1 VIAVR
6 NFELSV
12 REKSIVCIGFMG
24 VGKTTVGKLLAQK
37 LYRNFI
43 DIDAEIEKEFS
54 MPIPLIFETYGEK
67 AFRQKEKEVIEY
79 YSRQPLYIIS
89 VGGGAFLQK
98 GIQEMCLANCI
109 VLFLDIS
116 WDSWKDRVH
125 ILSSNRPLL
134 QGRSI
139 DDIKQLFHERQT
151 IYSLNHSK
159 FQIDHYEA
167 EEAADYLA
175 DALKLSWEIHAPQP
189 S

>member
-1 VIAVR
+1 MR
-6 NFELSV
+6 NFGLSI

-37 LYRNFI
+37 LYRSFV
-43 DIDAEIEKEFS
+43 DIDAEIEKEFA
-54 MPIPLIFETYGEK
+54 MPIPQIFEVYGEQT
-67 AFRQKEKEVIEY
+67 FRAKEKELIVK
-79 YSRQPLYIIS
+79 YSQQPLNIIS

-98 GIQEMCLANCI
+98 EIQDICMANCI

-116 WDSWKDRVH
+116 WESWKDRVH
-125 ILSSNRPLL
+125 ILIDNRPLL
-134 QGRSI
+134 KERSLEEI
-139 DDIKQLFHERQT
+139 EELFLERQT

-159 FQIDHYEA
+159 FQVDNFKA

-189 S
+189 Q

>member
-1 VIAVR
+1 MR
-6 NFELSV
+6 NFGLSI

-37 LYRNFI
+37 LYRTFV

-67 AFRQKEKEVIEY
+67 AFREKEKELILH
-79 YSRQPLYIIS
+79 YSQQPLYVIS

-98 GIQEMCLANCI
+98 EIQNICLKNCT
-109 VLFLDIS
+109 VLFLDIT
-116 WDSWKDRVH
+116 WESWKERIH
-125 ILSSNRPLL
+125 ILSDNRPLL
-134 QGRSI
+134 QGRSME
-139 DDIKQLFHERQT
+139 DIEQLFYERQE
-151 IYSLNHSK
+151 IYALNHSK
-159 FQIDHYEA
+159 FQIDHFQA

-189 S
+189 G

>member
-1 VIAVR
+1 MR
-6 NFELSV
+6 NFELSI
-12 REKSIVCIGFMG
+12 RGKSIVCIGFMG

-43 DIDAEIEKEFS
+43 DIDAEIEKEFA

-67 AFRQKEKEVIEY
+67 AFRSKEKELISY
-79 YSRQPLYIIS
+79 YSQQPLYIIS

-98 GIQEMCLANCI
+98 DIQTMCLENCI

-116 WDSWKDRVH
+116 WDSWKDRIQ
-125 ILSSNRPLL
+125 ILSGNRPLL
-134 QGRSI
+134 QDRSM

-151 IYSLNHSK
+151 IYSLNHST
-159 FQIDHYEA
+159 FQIDHFEA

-175 DALKLSWEIHAPQP
+175 DSLKLSWEIHAPQV
-189 S
+189 

>member
-1 VIAVR
+1 MR
-6 NFELSV
+6 NFGLSV

-37 LYRNFI
+37 LYRNFV
-43 DIDAEIEKEFS
+43 DIDVEIEKAFA
-54 MPIPLIFETYGEK
+54 MPIPQIFEIYGEQ
-67 AFRQKEKEVIEY
+67 AFRAKEKELIVK
-79 YSRQPLYIIS
+79 YSQQPLNIIS

-98 GIQEMCLANCI
+98 EIQDICMADCI

-116 WDSWKDRVH
+116 WESWKDRIH
-125 ILSSNRPLL
+125 ILVDNRPLL
-134 QGRSI
+134 KGRSLE
-139 DDIKQLFHERQT
+139 DMKTLFLERQT

-159 FQIDHYEA
+159 FQVDNFKA

-189 S
+189 K

>member
-1 VIAVR
+1 MR
-6 NFELSV
+6 NFELSI

-43 DIDAEIEKEFS
+43 DIDAEIEKEFA

-67 AFRQKEKEVIEY
+67 AFRQKEKELISH
-79 YSRQPLYIIS
+79 YSQQPLYIIS

-98 GIQEMCLANCI
+98 EIQAMCLENCV

-116 WDSWKDRVH
+116 WESWKDRFQ
-125 ILSSNRPLL
+125 ILSDNRPLL
-134 QGRSI
+134 RDRSM

-151 IYSLNHSK
+151 IYSLNHST
-159 FQIDHYEA
+159 FQIDHFEA
-167 EEAADYLA
+167 EEAAIYLA
-175 DALKLSWEIHAPQP
+175 DALKLSWEIHAPQ